1 MKAESDRKF
10 SEFLEAKVLSDRL
23 EYSESLLKNRRKELI
38 RRGLESLEVE
48 PDDLFGLV
56 TTGAPSSKAVFT

>member
-56 TTGAPSSKAVFT
+56 TIGASASKAVLA